1 MHTELGKSYNS
12 FPSFYK
18 HKPTFS
24 TMFWNIMTTVISSQT
39 ADGLPAV
46 PLLAQ
51 STGHGTEPWDIKTLK
66 PCVAFSPL
74 VTQLEVWQK
83 ATASF

>member
-1 MHTELGKSYNS
+1 
-12 FPSFYK
+12 
-18 HKPTFS
+18 
-24 TMFWNIMTTVISSQT
+24 MTTVISSQT

-74 VTQLEVWQK
+74 VTQLEV
-83 ATASF
+83 